1 MNGNSKEKWLVTVGL
16 YLSEIERKYNHDVE
30 KMRIIHAYFGLID
43 SVIDDVIQTKV
54 QNQKVPFT
62 IYHKLFH
69 DLFILTAKK
78 ELPNSWNEDQKK
90 KINEGVMV
98 VTELAKELFVP
109 EENYPDYNNF
119 VREVVKVSAEILYN
133 EVYLIR
139 KN

>member
-30 KMRIIHAYFGLID
+30 KMRIVHAYFGLID